1 MKFLKLDRK
10 AIYEQKVQE
19 TVIKLADLMID
30 NSVNGIL
37 TMRAAELRHALN
49 VTAHA
54 FNEASGRLQATGF
67 HSGVKRFKVQE
78 LKERR
83 DQCLYYYQIN
93 AEKHPHMLNPDDIET
108 ALKKRRKVLERKKS
122 LWFF

>member
-1 MKFLKLDRK
+1 
-10 AIYEQKVQE
+10 
-19 TVIKLADLMID
+19 
-30 NSVNGIL
+30 
-37 TMRAAELRHALN
+37 MRAVELRRALN

-67 HSGVKRFKVQE
+67 HSGVKRFKVHE

-108 ALKKRRKVLERKKS
+108 ALNKRRKVLERKKS